1 MVLWGFQYEFG
12 KAAKLKVQIEKRRDF
27 KNQRYMLVERLVGM
41 LLREM
46 FEIRAC

>member
-1 MVLWGFQYEFG
+1 MGFPIRIWEGSKTQGADRE
-12 KAAKLKVQIEKRRDF
+12 E

-41 LLREM
+41 RLREM